1 MEILQNFVAFSEY
14 MNFIKGSL
22 ILEDILTLVLLPT
35 KDVKSLSW
43 AENLNKLY
51 TTNIRVGNSNFQLRK
66 VIWHFSLAME
76 GTKVKIPSEIK
87 PHLKGDSRDYKFPA
101 SKLVKNNWQP
111 TFDMTNLDYKSYI
124 VCPEFFPRKICK
136 KLNESAP
143 TSSYWFIPIW
153 MI

>member
-1 MEILQNFVAFSEY
+1 MGQIFVAFSEY

-76 GTKVKIPSEIK
+76 GTKVKIC
-87 PHLKGDSRDYKFPA
+87 
-101 SKLVKNNWQP
+101 
-111 TFDMTNLDYKSYI
+111 TFWD
-124 VCPEFFPRKICK
+124 
-136 KLNESAP
+136 
-143 TSSYWFIPIW
+143 
-153 MI
+153 